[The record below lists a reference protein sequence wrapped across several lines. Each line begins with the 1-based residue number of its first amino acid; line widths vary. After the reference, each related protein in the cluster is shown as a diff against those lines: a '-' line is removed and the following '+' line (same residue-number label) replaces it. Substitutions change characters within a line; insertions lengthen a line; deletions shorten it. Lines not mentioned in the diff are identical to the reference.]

1 VSSREESRHQAKSEK
16 GGREMWNMRWG
27 EATAAM
33 RGATEAERSYRSR
46 EIDRKFRFGNWNNE
60 TYGNLFCYTSRH
72 ENLEHG
78 YPVSGGGCP
87 TASICLSLVGYY
99 HRQLNECRNNRRR
112 RQSGGGS
119 IPSVT
124 NCLSL
129 YPLFLVVGV

>member
-1 VSSREESRHQAKSEK
+1 
-16 GGREMWNMRWG
+16 
-27 EATAAM
+27 
-33 RGATEAERSYRSR
+33 
-46 EIDRKFRFGNWNNE
+46 
-60 TYGNLFCYTSRH
+60 
-72 ENLEHG
+72 LEHG

-99 HRQLNECRNNRRR
+99 HRQLNECRNNHRR

-129 YPLFLVVGV
+129 YPLFLVVLKPNSLKEVNIHLLKIL